1 MVLTPG
7 STLKKAVDVVICSLC
22 YIRPEYFSLVL
33 EWMGI
38 VVSLDLSTA
47 AITDDNKE
55 DQQHQQGALT
65 DDSKAE
71 ADSEARQ
78 AWAVWNDGAPAYQP
92 TGVQDFGHMILDD
105 LHLSTLA
112 VACQSPG
119 ALKQLLG
126 SGFVA
131 VLCQGLFE
139 FCTREMLRCSDS
151 LGSYPEGFTDSSKS
165 RGGSAT
171 LRPRSPRGCRSGV
184 QDGGGVR
191 TRCSSESSQSGQC
204 RAHFIRLSQWS
215 YGAWVFLNNMELVPW
230 SDDLV
235 SWLFIQGIF
244 TSLKTLYNFG
254 RLWHDRKFSL
264 RMPPLFL
271 ER

>member
-1 MVLTPG
+1 MVLAPG
-7 STLKKAVDVVICSLC
+7 STLKKAVDFLICSLC

-78 AWAVWNDGAPAYQP
+78 AWAIWNDGAPAYQP
-92 TGVQDFGHMILDD
+92 TSVQDFGHMILDD

-112 VACQSPG
+112 VVCQSPE

-139 FCTREMLRCSDS
+139 FCTREMLRCSDP
-151 LGSYPEGFTDSSKS
+151 LGTYPEGFTDTSKS
-165 RGGSAT
+165 RSGGAT
-171 LRPRSPRGCRSGV
+171 TGGTRPRSPRGYRSGLL
-184 QDGGGVR
+184 DGGGAR
-191 TRCSSESSQSGQC
+191 TPGISESSQSGQYTAC
-204 RAHFIRLSQWS
+204 S
-215 YGAWVFLNNMELVPW
+215 
-230 SDDLV
+230 
-235 SWLFIQGIF
+235 
-244 TSLKTLYNFG
+244 
-254 RLWHDRKFSL
+254 
-264 RMPPLFL
+264 
-271 ER
+271 